1 MAENKEK
8 LGLAGMEESSDE
20 QDVLTKKEDPTPKS
34 AKNLREYI
42 KNETK
47 VEKQRASSVDP

>member
-1 MAENKEK
+1 VAENKEK